1 MAGSARRGLRRPLPA
16 GTQFR
21 PADPVQPHVQD
32 GPSHASPSS
41 EPVDASLQQ
50 EGPVQGQGTPWPR
63 PPPPSAV
70 SSVVYR
76 KEVHRFIENI
86 FLLKNT

>member
-1 MAGSARRGLRRPLPA
+1 MS
-16 GTQFR
+16 
-21 PADPVQPHVQD
+21 
-32 GPSHASPSS
+32 GPGVS
-41 EPVDASLQQ
+41 
-50 EGPVQGQGTPWPR
+50 GQGGWARTPWPR